1 MSSAVTRRFEGRAR
15 LDALLE
21 RAGSLADSEAVA
33 EAFLK
38 AQADGVPASVVI
50 SALFEDEPRFSN
62 RDDAPALYGNLF
74 GLWDLLE
81 SGERVDLSAP
91 ADRPPRPKK
100 PKPSP
105 PPTRFP
111 LEGPTAEWLEGA
123 FGWLE
128 TCLPAERTRLEH
140 AYDNRCDALVT
151 WLDASGASDAVYAA
165 ARQILFELF
174 AMLELGAPTG
184 LGRVVVGDG
193 DVEVPPA
200 LAAWAQ
206 EAVFQAATDE
216 DEPLDAAQSSEL
228 GRLVETG
235 LRALWNG
242 VKHGGQRPR
251 R

>member
-1 MSSAVTRRFEGRAR
+1 MSSMKRQFEGRAR

-38 AQADGVPASVVI
+38 AQNEGVPVSVVI

-81 SGERVDLSAP
+81 SGERVDLTAP
-91 ADRPPRPKK
+91 PARPDRPKK
-100 PKPSP
+100 APPEK
-105 PPTRFP
+105 PPTKFP
-111 LEGPTAEWLEGA
+111 KEGPSAEWLDGA
-123 FGWLE
+123 FGYLE
-128 TCLPAERTRLEH
+128 RAPEKERTKLEH
-140 AYDNRCDALVT
+140 AFENRLDALVT
-151 WLDASGASDAVYAA
+151 WLDESAAPDSVYAA

-174 AMLELGAPTG
+174 AVLELGAPNG
-184 LGRVVVGDG
+184 LGRVEVGSG
-193 DVEVPPA
+193 GEVPST

-216 DEPLDAAQSSEL
+216 DEPLNETDAKEL
-228 GRLVETG
+228 QRLVDGG
-235 LRALWNG
+235 LKALWQG
-242 VKHGGQRPR
+242 VEHGGQKPR